1 METTKK
7 PKKPKKP
14 KKVKPNLSQKQK
26 QKQSVVVTIN
36 QTTKRSTARRSG
48 PTSTAPAAHNLVPNI
63 IQQATPQI
71 DYTPLFAAMQNNVRV
86 AESVPIVN
94 PVTPLSQAVQNS
106 VPSAMPGI
114 AAEERRAG
122 RTAALFVHPPS
133 LTRTLSEPI
142 QRSTEQVRAPDAY
155 VTEQL
160 QKSGGGG
167 GGIPVIQARGIP
179 VTQSSGGILMAQ
191 AQVVPPRTI
200 GSRAAAGITNM
211 FAPRQAQQSTEKSN
225 LLSVIDAKLNSGE
238 ELSQPEMSKARLL
251 AGQKTNKLGAK
262 RTKELI
268 AAGYTQFTPFLK

>member
-26 QKQSVVVTIN
+26 QKQSVVVNIN
-36 QTTKRSTARRSG
+36 QTTKRSAARRSG
-48 PTSTAPAAHNLVPNI
+48 PTSTAPAPHNLVPNI

-71 DYTPLFAAMQNNVRV
+71 DYTPLFAAMQNNIKV

-122 RTAALFVHPPS
+122 RTAALLVHPPS

-142 QRSTEQVRAPDAY
+142 PISTEQVRAPDAY

-167 GGIPVIQARGIP
+167 GGIPMA
-179 VTQSSGGILMAQ
+179 QSSGIPMAQSSGIPMAQ
-191 AQVVPPRTI
+191 AQFVPPRTI

-225 LLSVIDAKLNSGE
+225 LLSVIDAKLISGE
-238 ELSQPEMSKARLL
+238 KLSQPEMSKARLL

-262 RTKELI
+262 RTKEMI

>member
-7 PKKPKKP
+7 PKKPKKA
-14 KKVKPNLSQKQK
+14 KKVKSILSQKQK
-26 QKQSVVVTIN
+26 QKQSVVVNIN
-36 QTTKRSTARRSG
+36 QTTKRSASRRSG
-48 PTSTAPAAHNLVPNI
+48 PTSTAPAPHNLVPNI

-71 DYTPLFAAMQNNVRV
+71 DYTPLFAAMQNNIKV

-122 RTAALFVHPPS
+122 RTAALLVHPPS

-142 QRSTEQVRAPDAY
+142 PISTEQVRAPDAY

-167 GGIPVIQARGIP
+167 GGIP
-179 VTQSSGGILMAQ
+179 MAQ
-191 AQVVPPRTI
+191 AQFVPPRTI
-200 GSRAAAGITNM
+200 GSRAAAGITSM
-211 FAPRQAQQSTEKSN
+211 FAPRQAQQSGERSN

-268 AAGYTQFTPFLK
+268 AAGYTQFAPFLK

>member
-7 PKKPKKP
+7 PKKPKKA
-14 KKVKPNLSQKQK
+14 KKVKSILSQKQK
-26 QKQSVVVTIN
+26 QKQSVVVNIN
-36 QTTKRSTARRSG
+36 QTTKRSAARRSG
-48 PTSTAPAAHNLVPNI
+48 PTSTAPAPHNLVPNI

-71 DYTPLFAAMQNNVRV
+71 DYTPLFAALQNNIKV

-122 RTAALFVHPPS
+122 RTAALLVHPPS

-142 QRSTEQVRAPDAY
+142 PISTEQVRAPDAY

-160 QKSGGGG
+160 QKGGGGG
-167 GGIPVIQARGIP
+167 GGIPMAQSRGIP
-179 VTQSSGGILMAQ
+179 VASGGIPMAQ

-200 GSRAAAGITNM
+200 GSRAAAGITSI

-225 LLSVIDAKLNSGE
+225 LLSVIDAKLISGE
-238 ELSQPEMSKARLL
+238 KLSQPEMSKARLL

-262 RTKELI
+262 RTKEMI
-268 AAGYTQFTPFLK
+268 ARGYPEFQQFLK

>member
-7 PKKPKKP
+7 PKKPKKA

-63 IQQATPQI
+63 IQQSTPQI

-122 RTAALFVHPPS
+122 RTADLFVHPPS

-142 QRSTEQVRAPDAY
+142 PISTEQVRAPDAY

-167 GGIPVIQARGIP
+167 GGIP
-179 VTQSSGGILMAQ
+179 MAQ
-191 AQVVPPRTI
+191 AQFVPPRTI
-200 GSRAAAGITNM
+200 GSRAAAGITSM
-211 FAPRQAQQSTEKSN
+211 FAPRQAQQSGERSN

-268 AAGYTQFTPFLK
+268 AAGYTQFAPFLK

>member
-7 PKKPKKP
+7 PKKPKKA

-71 DYTPLFAAMQNNVRV
+71 DYTPLFAAMQNNIKV

-122 RTAALFVHPPS
+122 RTAALLVHPPS

-142 QRSTEQVRAPDAY
+142 PISTEQVRAPDAY

-167 GGIPVIQARGIP
+167 GGGIP
-179 VTQSSGGILMAQ
+179 MAQVSGGIPMAQ
-191 AQVVPPRTI
+191 AQFVPPRTI
-200 GSRAAAGITNM
+200 GSRAAAGITSM
-211 FAPRQAQQSTEKSN
+211 FAPRQAQQSGERSN

-268 AAGYTQFTPFLK
+268 AAGYTQFAPFLK

>member
-7 PKKPKKP
+7 PKKPKKA
-14 KKVKPNLSQKQK
+14 KKVKSILSQKQK
-26 QKQSVVVTIN
+26 QKQSVVVNIN

-63 IQQATPQI
+63 IQQSTPQI

-122 RTAALFVHPPS
+122 RTADLFVHPPS

-167 GGIPVIQARGIP
+167 GGIP
-179 VTQSSGGILMAQ
+179 MAQ
-191 AQVVPPRTI
+191 AQFVPPRTI
-200 GSRAAAGITNM
+200 GSRAAAGITSM
-211 FAPRQAQQSTEKSN
+211 FAPRQAQQSGERSN

-268 AAGYTQFTPFLK
+268 AAGYTQFAPFLK

>member
-7 PKKPKKP
+7 PKKPKKA
-14 KKVKPNLSQKQK
+14 KKVKSILSQKQK
-26 QKQSVVVTIN
+26 QKQSVVVNIN

-142 QRSTEQVRAPDAY
+142 PISTEQVRAPDAY

-167 GGIPVIQARGIP
+167 GGIP
-179 VTQSSGGILMAQ
+179 MAQ
-191 AQVVPPRTI
+191 AQVSGGIPMAQAQFVPPRTI
-200 GSRAAAGITNM
+200 GSRAAAGITSM
-211 FAPRQAQQSTEKSN
+211 FAPRQAQQSGERSN

-262 RTKELI
+262 RTKEMI
-268 AAGYTQFTPFLK
+268 AGGYPEFQQFLK

>member
-7 PKKPKKP
+7 PKKPKKA
-14 KKVKPNLSQKQK
+14 KKVKSILSQKQK
-26 QKQSVVVTIN
+26 QKQSVVVNIN

-63 IQQATPQI
+63 IQQSTPQI
-71 DYTPLFAAMQNNVRV
+71 DYTPLFAALQNNIKV

-122 RTAALFVHPPS
+122 RTADLFVHPPS

-142 QRSTEQVRAPDAY
+142 PSSTEQVRAPDAY

-167 GGIPVIQARGIP
+167 GGIP
-179 VTQSSGGILMAQ
+179 MAQ
-191 AQVVPPRTI
+191 AQFVPPRTI
-200 GSRAAAGITNM
+200 GSRAAAGITSM
-211 FAPRQAQQSTEKSN
+211 FAPRQAQQSGERSN

-268 AAGYTQFTPFLK
+268 AAGYTQFAPFLK

>member
-7 PKKPKKP
+7 PKKPKKA
-14 KKVKPNLSQKQK
+14 KKVKSILSQKQK
-26 QKQSVVVTIN
+26 QKQSVVVNIN

-142 QRSTEQVRAPDAY
+142 PISTEQVRAPDAY

-167 GGIPVIQARGIP
+167 GGIP
-179 VTQSSGGILMAQ
+179 MAQ
-191 AQVVPPRTI
+191 AQFVPPRTI
-200 GSRAAAGITNM
+200 GSRAAAGITSM
-211 FAPRQAQQSTEKSN
+211 FAPRQAQQSGERSN

-268 AAGYTQFTPFLK
+268 AAGYTQFAPFLK

>member
-7 PKKPKKP
+7 PKKPKKA

-26 QKQSVVVTIN
+26 QKQSVVVNIN
-36 QTTKRSTARRSG
+36 QTTKRSAARRSG

-63 IQQATPQI
+63 IQQSTPQI

-142 QRSTEQVRAPDAY
+142 PSSTEQVRAPDAY

-160 QKSGGGG
+160 QKGGGGG
-167 GGIPVIQARGIP
+167 GGIP
-179 VTQSSGGILMAQ
+179 MAQ
-191 AQVVPPRTI
+191 ATPIPARNI
-200 GSRAAAGITNM
+200 LSRGIAGLT
-211 FAPRQAQQSTEKSN
+211 ALTQPRQSQQAEEKTT
-225 LLSVIDAKLNSGE
+225 LLNTIDSKLKSGTPLTQDEMAKAMRPSAKLGV
-238 ELSQPEMSKARLL
+238 
-251 AGQKTNKLGAK
+251 K
-262 RTKELI
+262 RTAKLV
-268 AAGYTQFTPFLK
+268 AAGYSQFQR

>member
-7 PKKPKKP
+7 PKKPKKA
-14 KKVKPNLSQKQK
+14 KKVKSILSQKQK
-26 QKQSVVVTIN
+26 QKQSVVVNIN

-63 IQQATPQI
+63 IQQSTPQI
-71 DYTPLFAAMQNNVRV
+71 DYTPLFAALQNNIKV

-122 RTAALFVHPPS
+122 RTADLFVHPPS

-167 GGIPVIQARGIP
+167 GGIP
-179 VTQSSGGILMAQ
+179 MAQ
-191 AQVVPPRTI
+191 AQFVPPRTI
-200 GSRAAAGITNM
+200 GSRAAAGITSM
-211 FAPRQAQQSTEKSN
+211 FAPRQAQQSGERSN

-268 AAGYTQFTPFLK
+268 AAGYTQFAPFLK

>member
-7 PKKPKKP
+7 PKKPKKA
-14 KKVKPNLSQKQK
+14 KKVKSILSQKQK
-26 QKQSVVVTIN
+26 QKQSVVVNIN

-71 DYTPLFAAMQNNVRV
+71 DYTPLFAAMQNNIKV

-142 QRSTEQVRAPDAY
+142 PISTEQVRAPDAY

-167 GGIPVIQARGIP
+167 GGIP
-179 VTQSSGGILMAQ
+179 MAQ
-191 AQVVPPRTI
+191 AQFVPPRTI
-200 GSRAAAGITNM
+200 GSRAAAGITSM
-211 FAPRQAQQSTEKSN
+211 FAPRQAQQSGERSN

-238 ELSQPEMSKARLL
+238 ELSQPEMSKAMLL
-251 AGQKTNKLGAK
+251 ARQKTNKLGAK

-268 AAGYTQFTPFLK
+268 AAGYTQFAPFLK

>member
-7 PKKPKKP
+7 PKKPKKA

-63 IQQATPQI
+63 IQQSTPQI
-71 DYTPLFAAMQNNVRV
+71 DYTPLFAALQNNIKV

-122 RTAALFVHPPS
+122 RTADLFVHPPS

-142 QRSTEQVRAPDAY
+142 PSSTEQVRAPDAY

-167 GGIPVIQARGIP
+167 GGIP
-179 VTQSSGGILMAQ
+179 MAQ
-191 AQVVPPRTI
+191 AQVSGGGGIPMAQAQFVPPRTI
-200 GSRAAAGITNM
+200 GSRAAAGITSM
-211 FAPRQAQQSTEKSN
+211 FAPRQAQQSGERSN

-268 AAGYTQFTPFLK
+268 AAGYTQFAPFLK